1 MVARISQESK
11 KGSTNSS
18 EAETAAVSHQVVIGS
33 QKQEHGK
40 MQGLLD
46 RPQVLMSTQQTA
58 HHRRRRHV
66 PRREGHNVMKDSA

>member
-18 EAETAAVSHQVVIGS
+18 EAETAAVSHQVVIS
-33 QKQEHGK
+33 SHKQEHCK

-46 RPQVLMSTQQTA
+46 R
-58 HHRRRRHV
+58 HRC
-66 PRREGHNVMKDSA
+66 